1 MLLKVEKNVHDLKI
15 GVVGSRASCF
25 TDVLEKNKINYNL
38 IKVKDIDDSYDLV
51 FESGLYKIIP
61 ADILNKPSI
70 GVIGTHETPL
80 PEGQGFAPIQWSV
93 LNRRKHLVVTL
104 YKLDPG
110 VDSGRIINQINKPI
124 TRLDTIKTLDN
135 KRKEAIS
142 EAFQLFIDEIEQG
155 YIVLRE
161 QTGTPSYSP
170 RRTPDSCELDVNK
183 NLEELWDEIRICD
196 NEKYPAWFRIDGKKI
211 IIRYTIT

>member
-1 MLLKVEKNVHDLKI
+1 M
-15 GVVGSRASCF
+15 
-25 TDVLEKNKINYNL
+25 
-38 IKVKDIDDSYDLV
+38 
-51 FESGLYKIIP
+51 
-61 ADILNKPSI
+61 
-70 GVIGTHETPL
+70 
-80 PEGQGFAPIQWSV
+80 
-93 LNRRKHLVVTL
+93 
-104 YKLDPG
+104 YKLDSG
-110 VDSGRIINQINKPI
+110 VDTGKIINQINKPI

-142 EAFQLFIDEIEQG
+142 EAFQLFIDELEQG

-161 QTGTPSYSP
+161 QTGTPSYSS
-170 RRTPDSCELDVNK
+170 RRTPDSCELDINK